1 MSAAS
6 HTPPRALILAAPAG
20 TYVMIRLAPEN
31 GWGPAALVGALL
43 LALILWG
50 PAVLRAA
57 AKSFAVRNAAK
68 KATKTTT
75 KEGEK

>member
-1 MSAAS
+1 MSTTS
-6 HTPPRALILAAPAG
+6 HTPPRSLILAAPAG
-20 TYVMIRLAPEN
+20 TYTMIRLVPDN

-50 PAVLRAA
+50 PAALRAGAKSLAVRRATKKAQA
-57 AKSFAVRNAAK
+57 AK
-68 KATKTTT
+68 